1 MTSARELAFN
11 LLQALETGTRHS
23 DSLLH
28 DMLRKSALS
37 RTDRAFATS
46 LVNGVL
52 RYRLQLDFV
61 ISRFYSHNLQKAA
74 PAIRNILRLGAWQLL
89 FLDRVPAWAIV
100 NESVRLARRFKGERM
115 AKLVNAVLR
124 KISPE
129 TVHLE
134 EWLKGM
140 EPAARLAVLHSHPEE
155 LVSQWITAYGEE
167 TAESMLRYDNESPWF
182 GFRLNSLKTDLN
194 RFFNEADTREVT
206 RIESGLREIFL
217 SQEFSPFEAPLRSGL
232 LSVQNPTQLLA
243 CLLLN
248 PVPGSEVLDMC
259 AAPGG
264 KAAALCELM
273 GNEGHLTTL
282 DIYEQKTAKIQ
293 RLAETLGISIITA
306 RTADARTFTPPTPS
320 NSILL
325 DAPCTGTGVLG
336 RRTELRWKLSSEK
349 LEELL
354 KLQGELL
361 EQAAQ
366 LLKEGGTLVYATC
379 SVDPRE
385 NNLQTEAFL
394 QRHPEFSPDSRP
406 GLIPPEF
413 AAEMSP
419 DGSLLTLPG
428 ERPGFDGG
436 FCHRMV
442 KNSG

>member
-140 EPAARLAVLHSHPEE
+140 EPAARLAVLHS
-155 LVSQWITAYGEE
+155 
-167 TAESMLRYDNESPWF
+167 
-182 GFRLNSLKTDLN
+182 
-194 RFFNEADTREVT
+194 
-206 RIESGLREIFL
+206 
-217 SQEFSPFEAPLRSGL
+217 
-232 LSVQNPTQLLA
+232 
-243 CLLLN
+243 
-248 PVPGSEVLDMC
+248 
-259 AAPGG
+259 
-264 KAAALCELM
+264 
-273 GNEGHLTTL
+273 
-282 DIYEQKTAKIQ
+282 
-293 RLAETLGISIITA
+293 
-306 RTADARTFTPPTPS
+306 PS
-320 NSILL
+320 
-325 DAPCTGTGVLG
+325 
-336 RRTELRWKLSSEK
+336 
-349 LEELL
+349 
-354 KLQGELL
+354 
-361 EQAAQ
+361 
-366 LLKEGGTLVYATC
+366 
-379 SVDPRE
+379 
-385 NNLQTEAFL
+385 
-394 QRHPEFSPDSRP
+394 
-406 GLIPPEF
+406 
-413 AAEMSP
+413 
-419 DGSLLTLPG
+419 
-428 ERPGFDGG
+428 
-436 FCHRMV
+436 
-442 KNSG
+442 

>member
-1 MTSARELAFN
+1 MTSARELAFT
-11 LLQALETGTRHS
+11 LLQALETGNRHS

-28 DMLRKSALS
+28 DMLQESALS
-37 RTDRAFATS
+37 RTDRALATS

-61 ISRFYSHNLQKAA
+61 ISHFYSHNLQKAA

-89 FLDRVPAWAIV
+89 FLDRVPAWAVV

-134 EWLKGM
+134 DWLKAL
-140 EPAARLAVLHSHPEE
+140 EPAVRLAILHSHPEE
-155 LVSQWITAYGEE
+155 LVKEWMAVYGADRAE
-167 TAESMLRYDNESPWF
+167 TMLRYDNETPWF
-182 GFRLNSLKTDLN
+182 GYRINSLKTNSN
-194 RFFNEADTREVT
+194 RFFNETGTQEIS
-206 RIESGLREIFL
+206 RIESGLSDIFL
-217 SQEFSPFEAPLRSGL
+217 SREFVPFEAPLQSGL
-232 LSVQNPTQLLA
+232 VSIQNPTQFLA

-248 PVPGSEVLDMC
+248 PEPGSEVLDMC

-273 GNEGHLTTL
+273 SNKGHLTAL
-282 DIYEQKTAKIQ
+282 DIYQQKTDTIQ
-293 RLAETLGISIITA
+293 RLAETLGIAIITA
-306 RTADARTFTPPTPS
+306 QTTDARTLTPPTPPDA
-320 NSILL
+320 ILL

-336 RRTELRWKLSSEK
+336 RRTELRWKLGQEK
-349 LEELL
+349 LNELL
-354 KLQGELL
+354 QLQKELL
-361 EQAAQ
+361 DHAAHI
-366 LLKEGGTLVYATC
+366 LKEGGILVYATC

-394 QRHPEFSPDSRP
+394 QRHPEFSTDGNP
-406 GLIPPEF
+406 GSLPPAF
-413 AAEMSP
+413 ASELQS
-419 DGSLLTLPG
+419 DGSLLTLQG
-428 ERPGFDGG
+428 ERKGFDGG

-442 KNSG
+442 KTSS

>member
-1 MTSARELAFN
+1 MTSARELAFT
-11 LLQALETGTRHS
+11 LLQALETGNRHS

-28 DMLRKSALS
+28 DMLQESSLS

-52 RYRLQLDFV
+52 RYRLQLDF
-61 ISRFYSHNLQKAA
+61 IIGHFYSHNLQKAS

-89 FLDRVPAWAIV
+89 FLDRVPAWAVV

-129 TVHLE
+129 TIHLE
-134 EWLKGM
+134 EWTRAM
-140 EPAARLAVLHSHPEE
+140 EPAARLALRYSHPEE
-155 LVSQWITAYGEE
+155 LVKEWIAAYG
-167 TAESMLRYDNESPWF
+167 TQRAESMLRYDNESPWF
-182 GFRLNSLKTDLN
+182 GFRINSLKTDSD
-194 RFFNEADTREVT
+194 RFFTQTGTTEVA
-206 RIESGLREIFL
+206 RLDSGLRKLFL
-217 SQEFSPFEAPLRSGL
+217 SQDFSPFEVPLQNGL
-232 LSVQNPTQLLA
+232 VSVQNPTQLLA

-248 PVPGSEVLDMC
+248 PTPGSEVLDMC

-264 KAAALCELM
+264 KTAALAELM
-273 GNEGHLTTL
+273 GNEGHITAL
-282 DIYEQKTAKIQ
+282 DIYEQKTNKIR

-306 RTADARTFTPPTPS
+306 LTDDARSFIPPTPPDA
-320 NSILL
+320 ILL

-336 RRTELRWKLSSEK
+336 RRTELRWKLDSEK
-349 LEELL
+349 LDGLL
-354 KLQGELL
+354 KLQAELL
-361 EQAAQ
+361 EHAAHI
-366 LLKEGGTLVYATC
+366 LKEGGVLVYATC

-394 QRHPEFSPDSRP
+394 QRHPEFSPDANP
-406 GLIPPEF
+406 GSLPPAF
-413 AAEMSP
+413 SSVLRP

-428 ERPGFDGG
+428 EQQGFDGG

-442 KNSG
+442 KNQQ